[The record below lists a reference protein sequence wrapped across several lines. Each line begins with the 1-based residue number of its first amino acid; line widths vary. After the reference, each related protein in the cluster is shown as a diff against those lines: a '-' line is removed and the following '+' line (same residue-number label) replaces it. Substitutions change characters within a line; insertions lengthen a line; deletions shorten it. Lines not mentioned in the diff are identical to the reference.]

1 MADKVT
7 ISGELNRIVFQGED
21 NNFVIAAF
29 RDIETKSPF
38 TALGTI
44 LNPQI
49 DMDYSL
55 TGKWEHN
62 STYGP
67 QFRIDR
73 FESLI
78 PKDPN
83 GIFKYIVR
91 VCKFVGA
98 TVGNQIIEKYGEE
111 TLNVMKNDPQRLCD
125 DISGITFSRAKQ
137 IQDTLIKNEIDEAV
151 SIELEGILDVPG
163 MRKSLLGD
171 LIARYKSNAAEIVK
185 GNPYVLTEFNGIG
198 FLMADHVALNIGFPR
213 DSLARKRAAAEYC
226 LQENMINGNIWIPR
240 SELLDNIK
248 DLIQIKELWFGVDM
262 LIKEGSIVQDKDGWI
277 AFKRA
282 DAEESTIAKIINQ
295 LISY

>member
-1 MADKVT
+1 MADKITV
-7 ISGELNRIVFQGED
+7 SGELNRIVFQGD

-62 STYGP
+62 SIYGP

-111 TLNVMKNDPQRLCD
+111 TLDVMKNNPEKLCD
-125 DISGITFSRAKQ
+125 DISGITFSRALQ

-151 SIELEGILDVPG
+151 MIELESILDVPG
-163 MRKSLLGD
+163 MRRSLIGD
-171 LIARYKSNAAEIVK
+171 LIERYKSNAAEMVK
-185 GNPYVLTEFNGIG
+185 GNPYILTEFNGIG
-198 FLMADHVALNIGFPR
+198 FSMADRVALNVGFPR
-213 DSLARKRAAAEYC
+213 DSPARKRAAAEHC
-226 LQENMINGNIWIPR
+226 LQENMKEGNIWIPR

-248 DLIQIKELWFGVDM
+248 DLIQIKELWVGVDL
-262 LIKEGSIVQDKDGWI
+262 LIEEGSIVQDKDGWI
-277 AFKRA
+277 AFKFS
-282 DAEESTIAKIINQ
+282 DTQESMIAEVINQ
-295 LISY
+295 LI